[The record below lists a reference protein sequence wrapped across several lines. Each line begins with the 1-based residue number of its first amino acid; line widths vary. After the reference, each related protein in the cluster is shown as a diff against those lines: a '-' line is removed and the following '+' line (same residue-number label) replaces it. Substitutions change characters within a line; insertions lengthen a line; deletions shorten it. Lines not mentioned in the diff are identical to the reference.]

1 MSSQIIMHPNFDA
14 VEVAEL
20 LRREYGVT
28 FEQLRHKTRRAEIVL
43 PRQLFYWLM
52 RKCTDRPFS
61 YIAGCVCRDHS
72 SVIHGIQVIEDQRD
86 VNRKFR
92 NRTDDLLATAN
103 NLLNSIVHRLFDTHP
118 NRGQRFYKPIT
129 NKNMN
134 TKTIQMLDEE
144 FDKIMEV
151 LPGFIDAEKED
162 FIEVKRDGIIDK
174 FDTSSTE
181 DMRRYYINY
190 CCDIEEEDRFKDRIE
205 TFLNVY
211 IPNIILCTHIA
222 HLVWW
227 DTLETV

>member
-1 MSSQIIMHPNFDA
+1 
-14 VEVAEL
+14 
-20 LRREYGVT
+20 
-28 FEQLRHKTRRAEIVL
+28 
-43 PRQLFYWLM
+43 
-52 RKCTDRPFS
+52 
-61 YIAGCVCRDHS
+61 
-72 SVIHGIQVIEDQRD
+72 
-86 VNRKFR
+86 
-92 NRTDDLLATAN
+92 
-103 NLLNSIVHRLFDTHP
+103 
-118 NRGQRFYKPIT
+118 
-129 NKNMN
+129 MN